1 MGIVRFEETEKAEL
15 EEFRRMLLSCAAVHR
30 RKDDDGFGGRENAL
44 PAGNGDVLDRLV
56 CVTSGVSYL
65 GIAVV
70 NQLLVNG
77 YSVRIIV
84 DNEGELVDFL
94 LKSMVDRIN
103 LVQIRFIFW
112 YNQGRNQG
120 VAAATAPSIF

>member
-1 MGIVRFEETEKAEL
+1 MGIVRLEETQKAEL

-30 RKDDDGFGGRENAL
+30 RKDDDGIRGQENAAL
-44 PAGNGDVLDRLV
+44 PGNGDVLDRLV

-84 DNEGELVDFL
+84 DNEGELAES
-94 LKSMVDRIN
+94 LK
-103 LVQIRFIFW
+103 W
-112 YNQGRNQG
+112 G
-120 VAAATAPSIF
+120 